1 MSDTER
7 TAMLKAFDRLVPLAI
22 DEFPVIFV
30 AAALASGETVVRG
43 AGELRHKE
51 TDRIR
56 VMADG
61 LRTLGIDV
69 EEYPDGARI
78 RGGRFRSGTVD
89 SAGDHRVAMSFAV
102 GAAQGEGPVT
112 ILDTANVAT
121 SYPGFAAQA
130 RAIGLD
136 VTVAGDE

>member
-1 MSDTER
+1 M
-7 TAMLKAFDRLVPLAI
+7 PLAI

-30 AAALASGETVVRG
+30 AAALATGETVVRG

-61 LRTLGIDV
+61 LRALGIDV
-69 EEYPDGARI
+69 EELPDGARI
-78 RGGRFRSGTVD
+78 RGGRFRGGTVD

-102 GAAQGEGPVT
+102 GAARAEGPVT

-121 SYPGFAAQA
+121 SYPGFVAQA

-136 VTVAGDE
+136 ITVAGG